1 PRKRLQVNLDDLLAD
16 VTRHHRRRPPKQ
28 PTATGTRHPRTANR
42 VTVRN
47 TRAAATKRGTS
58 WRGRAGTDDKLSHAW
73 PPFAQHAGVFAG
85 PARRRNAGPVRS
97 PCLLH
102 ATPAAVTGTE
112 ALWKKSLQDRHI
124 RGQKAA

>member
-1 PRKRLQVNLDDLLAD
+1 PRRRRQVILVALLAD

-28 PTATGTRHPRTANR
+28 PTAPGTRHPRTANR

-73 PPFAQHAGVFAG
+73 PPFAQHAAVFAD
-85 PARRRNAGPVRS
+85 PAPRRNPRPGAS
-97 PCLLH
+97 P
-102 ATPAAVTGTE
+102 
-112 ALWKKSLQDRHI
+112 SLPP
-124 RGQKAA
+124 

>member
-1 PRKRLQVNLDDLLAD
+1 RPAALQLDANGN
-16 VTRHHRRRPPKQ
+16 RRGRPPRH
-28 PTATGTRHPRTANR
+28 PRRAGPRHPRTANR

-73 PPFAQHAGVFAG
+73 PPFAQHAAVFAD
-85 PARRRNAGPVRS
+85 PARRRNAGPGRS